1 MNILAVADIPSRLLE
16 AQILRTPESLKGLD
30 VIISCGDLEKEYLEF
45 LVDGINRE
53 LFFVFGNHQG
63 GWDLDEDI
71 DLSPG
76 EKMLAKARHLQQKIA
91 KRIAGIK
98 ELHGRVVPFH
108 DYLMVGFGGSMWYN
122 GGENQYT
129 EKEMSRVVSA
139 VTRKVNLLRL
149 SDRLLGRP
157 AKEVIVITHAP
168 PFGIHDQPDLCHTGF
183 KCFNTFR
190 NEIRPL
196 LWLHGHIHLLDT
208 QRNQITVEGRTTI
221 LNTYSHKFI
230 SIKADKIDISSRPF
244 AQPDSGFQ
252 AMIA

>member
-1 MNILAVADIPSRLLE
+1 MNILAVADIPSRVLE
-16 AQILRTPESLKGLD
+16 AMILRTPESLKGLD

-63 GWDLDEDI
+63 EWDLDEDI

-76 EKMLAKARHLQQKIA
+76 EKMLARARHLQQKIK

-98 ELHGRVVPFH
+98 ELHGRVVPFK
-108 DYLMVGFGGSMWYN
+108 DYLMVGFGGCMWYN

-129 EKEMSRVVSA
+129 EKEMAKVVAAS
-139 VTRKVNLLRL
+139 TLKINLLRL

-157 AKEVIVITHAP
+157 QKEVIVITHAP
-168 PFGIHDQPDLCHTGF
+168 PFGIHDQPDITHTGF
-183 KCFNTFR
+183 KCFNSFR
-190 NEIRPL
+190 KEIKPL
-196 LWLHGHIHLLDT
+196 LWLHGHIHLLESHG
-208 QRNQITVEGRTTI
+208 NQVTVEGHTTI

-230 SIKADKIDISSRPF
+230 SIRKDKIDISQRSSLEP
-244 AQPDSGFQ
+244 AIP
-252 AMIA
+252 